1 MVCLHSSNQFVILL
15 VVGATCQRDWI
26 WDYLDVSG
34 CAFKGISRVLT
45 DEERPTL
52 IVTGTIHGLC
62 SQTEQKWK
70 EEEVLP
76 FLLFLGWYNHPHPP
90 LCTFLW
96 IVRQIH
102 PSSSCLL

>member
-52 IVTGTIHGLC
+52 IVTGTIHGLY

-76 FLLFLGWYNHPHPP
+76 FLCFLVG
-90 LCTFLW
+90 TT
-96 IVRQIH
+96 IH
-102 PSSSCLL
+102 IHHRVHSFGL